1 MTMLVETSTP
11 TGCTSQWLRLAAERV
26 CGKTTA
32 SDAQTGPLLDRM
44 LTNRTT
50 SEGEAQD
57 AWAKRAVS
65 ATVGHRAGTQRVPCA
80 DHKGTAAGRAH
91 FVRCC
96 VEARTRRSAA

>member
-1 MTMLVETSTP
+1 MHLAVAEI
-11 TGCTSQWLRLAAERV
+11 GCRTCLRKDDRQRRADA
-26 CGKTTA
+26 TA
-32 SDAQTGPLLDRM
+32 FDRM

-96 VEARTRRSAA
+96 VEARIRRSAAVADWPPVPRPLV